1 MFDFLVPE
9 ALATDGA
16 VSSAQAAAQPGFEG
30 LLFPIALI
38 VIFYFLLIRPQQ
50 KRNKDHKKMV
60 AGAKK
65 GDEIVT
71 TGGVLGK
78 ITEVGDNFFT
88 LEIGTNLSVQI
99 TKASIASVMPKGTYK
114 ATAKVDSKPKK

>member
-1 MFDFLVPE
+1 MLDFLVPDAIAAE
-9 ALATDGA
+9 DA
-16 VSSAQAAAQPGFEG
+16 VASTQAAAQPGFEG

-50 KRNKDHKKMV
+50 KRNKDHKNMV

-88 LEIGTNLSVQI
+88 LEIGANLSVQI

-114 ATAKVDSKPKK
+114 GTSKVDAKSKK